1 MMYACMA
8 RQPIFDQD
16 RSVFGY
22 ELLFRSGPENVFC
35 GMDDNLATT
44 ALINDTM
51 HVHDLPTL
59 TDRRKCFINI
69 TKDILV
75 QETYSFLPPELTV
88 LELLET
94 VEPDRELIQACQK
107 AKSNGYTIALDDYML
122 EKKFECLLPVIDIL
136 KVEFLGLDD
145 EQRAIAAAKSRTH
158 GFQLLAEKV
167 ETHADFKQAQNLGY
181 AFFQGFF
188 FCRPEMIQE
197 RALPENEQSCMR
209 LIEQLNQPEMNLD
222 QLEEIIRQDLTLSYK
237 LLKYLNSAAFGF
249 RSKIE
254 SIKHAMVLL
263 GDRQL
268 RKWASV
274 VALGSIAGRKPSEL
288 LVNSLVRAR
297 FCEQLADQLGLAARK
312 GDLFMLG
319 MFSILEALLDKPMK
333 DLIAGMPLPEDI
345 VATLT
350 GESSPLSDIL
360 EIVLAFEQA
369 NWIRFG
375 ELVQSHQV
383 EEKTICAAYSEA
395 IVWATELNRQLSQP
409 VPQAEAA

>member
-1 MMYACMA
+1 MYACMA
-8 RQPIFDQD
+8 RQPIFDAD
-16 RSVFGY
+16 RDVFGY

-44 ALINDTM
+44 ALISDSI
-51 HVHDLPTL
+51 HVHDLSAT
-59 TDRRKCFINI
+59 TDRRRCFINI

-94 VEPDRELIQACQK
+94 VEPDRELIQACKK
-107 AKSNGYTIALDDYML
+107 AKEKGYTVALDDYML
-122 EKKFECLLPVIDIL
+122 EQKFECLLPVIDIL
-136 KVEFLGLDD
+136 KVEFLGLDH
-145 EQRAIAAAKSRTH
+145 EQRAAAAEKSRKF

-167 ETHADFKQAQNLGY
+167 ETHDDFKQACKLGY
-181 AFFQGFF
+181 VFFQGFF
-188 FCRPEMIQE
+188 FCRPEMIQQ

-254 SIKHAMVLL
+254 SIKHGMVLL

-297 FCEQLADQLGLAARK
+297 FCELIADELGLAARK

-319 MFSILEALLDKPMK
+319 MFSILEALLDRPMK
-333 DLIAGMPLPEDI
+333 DLIAGMPLPEDMTAAL
-345 VATLT
+345 V
-350 GESSPLSDIL
+350 GDPSPLSDVL

-369 NWIRFG
+369 DWLRFG
-375 ELVQSHQV
+375 ELATSRRA
-383 EEKTICAAYSEA
+383 EEGAVCKAYAES
-395 IVWATELNRQLSQP
+395 IVWATELTRQLAQP
-409 VPQAEAA
+409 VPKAAAA